1 MRKASMNTP
10 DIKLLA
16 LSNVFCRAM
25 NFKSKGDIEKG
36 HKHLYDHATLVGA
49 GSVRVDVYDDDN
61 NITASSIFKS
71 PNMVYIRKDS
81 VHEITALED
90 NTICY
95 CIHAIRTVD
104 QEIVDPDCIPL
115 LLKDS
120 PEKKLLPQVVL
131 KKTNKEL
138 ETFTKV
144 IKNEF

>member
-1 MRKASMNTP
+1 MSTP

-25 NFKSKGDIEKG
+25 NFKNKGDVEKG
-36 HKHLYDHATLVGA
+36 HKHLYDHATLVGS
-49 GSVRVDVYDDDN
+49 GSVRVNVYDDSSN
-61 NITASSIFKS
+61 VIASSVFKA

-90 NTICY
+90 DTTCY

-120 PEKKLLPQVVL
+120 FETKILPEVLPSIVR
-131 KKTNKEL
+131 KKTNKKL
-138 ETFTKV
+138 ENFTKV
-144 IKNEF
+144 E

>member
-25 NFKSKGDIEKG
+25 NFKNKGDVEKG
-36 HKHLYDHATLVGA
+36 HKHLYDHATLVGS
-49 GSVRVDVYDDDN
+49 GSVRVNVYDDSSN
-61 NITASSIFKS
+61 VIASSIFKA

-104 QEIVDPDCIPL
+104 QEIVDPDCFPL
-115 LLKDS
+115 LLKDT
-120 PEKKLLPQVVL
+120 PGKMILPDVVL
-131 KKTNKEL
+131 KKTNKKL
-138 ETFTKV
+138 ENFTKV
-144 IKNEF
+144 E